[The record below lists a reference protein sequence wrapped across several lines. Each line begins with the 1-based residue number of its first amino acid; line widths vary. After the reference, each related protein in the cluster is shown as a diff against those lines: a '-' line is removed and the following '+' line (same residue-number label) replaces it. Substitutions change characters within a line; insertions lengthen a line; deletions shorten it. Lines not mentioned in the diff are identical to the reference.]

1 MLIVLVL
8 ELVHNIVFVL
18 IVNVRATATTAAT
31 TAAAPKAIGRFQVK
45 FNSNDKY
52 STATTTTTINFSK
65 SINECQ

>member
-18 IVNVRATATTAAT
+18 IVNVRATATTT
-31 TAAAPKAIGRFQVK
+31 AAPKAIGRFQVK

-65 SINECQ
+65 SIYECQ